1 MARLALLATL
11 ALLALL
17 ALAGPAAATFP
28 GRNGAIAYVQDSG
41 TDELDPQ
48 ASDRHAL
55 MVQPP
60 GGAAARALFECVLS
74 NNVPSSG
81 DCSIVHVEAPAYS
94 PDGRLIAFDAGR
106 QIAVMST
113 SGGPATL
120 LPAVSDDDGHPAFV
134 PATFVRGAQR
144 IAFTATNARGG
155 TDILMRRVSGL
166 GDVATLRYDATEPAF
181 SARGDFAF
189 VRDGNVYLR
198 SRDNPHHRFVTSGIS
213 PDWSPDSKRLAVI
226 RPRPNLVFAAPF
238 GRLYTVRPNGRG
250 LRLVQGVSTYAGHP
264 AWSPDGR
271 WIAYD
276 GLDLGVYAK
285 RLGSRAD
292 AREVAPTQHGGANYI
307 DSYQPTWRARR

>member
-1 MARLALLATL
+1 MRALALLATL
-11 ALLALL
+11 IAALVA
-17 ALAGPAAATFP
+17 AAPATATFP

-48 ASDRHAL
+48 ATDRHAL

-60 GGAAARALFECVLS
+60 GGALVQTLFECVLS
-74 NNVPSSG
+74 YGVPSSG
-81 DCSIVHVEAPAYS
+81 DCSIVHIESPAYS

-106 QIAVMST
+106 QIAIVST
-113 SGGPATL
+113 SGGPVTL
-120 LPAVSDDDGHPAFV
+120 LSAQSDDDGHPAFV
-134 PATFVRGAQR
+134 PRAWAPGAPR
-144 IAFTATNARGG
+144 ISFTAKNDRGG
-155 TDILMRRVSGL
+155 TDILARRVDGR
-166 GDVATLRYDATEPAF
+166 GDVGLLRYDATEPAW

-198 SRDNPHHRFVTSGIS
+198 SHDNPHHRFVTSGIS
-213 PDWSPDSKRLAVI
+213 PDWSPDGKRLVVV

-250 LRLVQGVSTYAGHP
+250 LRLVRGTSTYAGHP
-264 AWSPDGR
+264 VWSPDGH

-276 GLDLGVYAK
+276 GLDRDIYAK
-285 RLGSRAD
+285 RLGRGGGLRQV
-292 AREVAPTQHGGANYI
+292 ARTQHGGANYL